1 MELAQYFKN
10 MKKSELLQLI
20 KEELKTVLA
29 EINSVED
36 IEDKDKAR
44 ADLMGELNKILN
56 DAEMR
61 DENSLEP
68 SEVAKVINVLYQR
81 YKKYL

>member
-10 MKKSELLQLI
+10 MKKSELLQII
-20 KEELKTVLA
+20 KEELENVLT

>member
-20 KEELKTVLA
+20 KEELENVLA

>member
-1 MELAQYFKN
+1 MEPAQYFKN
-10 MKKSELLQLI
+10 MKKSELLQII
-20 KEELKTVLA
+20 KEELKNTLT

>member
-10 MKKSELLQLI
+10 MKKSELLQII
-20 KEELKTVLA
+20 KEELENVLT

-44 ADLMGELNKILN
+44 ADLMGELNKI
-56 DAEMR
+56 
-61 DENSLEP
+61 
-68 SEVAKVINVLYQR
+68 
-81 YKKYL
+81 